1 MENKIGK
8 LVLVRHG
15 ESEWNILGK
24 WTGFTDVHL
33 SSKGHEEALKTGE
46 IIKDIHFDYVFTSA
60 LIRSKETL
68 SGMATIYGDL
78 TKVPTEEA
86 KELNERNYGDYTGKN
101 KWDMKKIVGDEM
113 FLKIRRSWDYVLP
126 NGESLKM
133 VYERTVPFFV
143 NKILPILNE
152 GKNVLVIAHG
162 NSIRQIVK
170 YIEKIS
176 DDDISQLEIPFG
188 DVLIYDL
195 DKDGYSINKEIR
207 KINMV
212 LS

>member
-8 LVLVRHG
+8 LVLIRHG

-33 SSKGHEEALKTGE
+33 SQKGHEESEKLGDL
-46 IIKDIHFDYVFTSA
+46 IKDINFDHIFTSA
-60 LIRSKETL
+60 LVRSKETL
-68 SGMATIYGDL
+68 SGMASIYKDL
-78 TKVPTEEA
+78 NIVITEEA
-86 KELNERNYGDYTGKN
+86 KELNERDYGDYTGKN
-101 KWDMKKIVGDEM
+101 KWEMKKIVGEGM
-113 FLKIRRSWDYVLP
+113 FLKIRRSWDYALP

-162 NSIRQIVK
+162 NSIRSIVK